1 MSERTS
7 VEQRSPSLAGGR
19 SYTKGKGEATMQQE
33 MSRVRLDEMR
43 GAPVY
48 DNADEKIGKVE
59 EIFYDQQTRVP
70 EWIGI
75 GTGLFGKKQVLVPV
89 KGAQV
94 TDDGLVVAYSK
105 KQVKDSPDI
114 EEDEISQQCEADLAA
129 HYGLGYSKQ
138 RSQTGLT
145 EGGRQPQGRKS
156 GQEQQTVTRAEEEV
170 EVGKRQ
176 VETGSA
182 RLRKWVETEPVAM
195 DVELRRETAR
205 VTREQI
211 DQPVGEHEFGEDE
224 VEMPLHG
231 EKPVVQ
237 KQAVAKERVGLEK
250 DVDTEKQTVKDEVRK
265 ERVEVEGDNVE
276 KGKR

>member
-1 MSERTS
+1 M
-7 VEQRSPSLAGGR
+7 Q
-19 SYTKGKGEATMQQE
+19 QQE

-48 DNADEKIGKVE
+48 DSAGEKIGKVE

-75 GTGLFGKKQVLVPV
+75 GTGLFGTKRVLVPV

-94 TDDGLVVAYSK
+94 SDDGLTVAYSK
-105 KQVKDSPDI
+105 EQVKDSPDI
-114 EEDEISQQCEADLAA
+114 DEDEISQQCEADLAA

-145 EGGRQPQGRKS
+145 EGGKQPQARK
-156 GQEQQTVTRAEEEV
+156 GGNQQVSVTRSEEEL
-170 EVGKRQ
+170 EVGKRP

-205 VTREQI
+205 VTRERI
-211 DQPVGEHEFGEDE
+211 DQPVGEHEFGEEE
-224 VEMPLHG
+224 VEVPLHA

-237 KQAVAKERVGLEK
+237 KQAVAKERIGLQK
-250 DVDTEKQTVKDEVRK
+250 DVQTDKQTVKDEVRK
-265 ERVEVEGDNVE
+265 ERVEVEGDNIDE
-276 KGKR
+276 ERR